1 MSKYIEVKGNCGRVW
16 HVPLEKVRL
25 DIAKFYKQD
34 DGITLP
40 EAKKRAAAL
49 DDEDLM
55 TWVSEQYIWRE
66 VVRDGVLRK
75 DLTDKQ
81 LIALGRKMANQIR
94 GADRTETW
102 GNAKSFALKGGAA

>member
-25 DIAKFYKQD
+25 DIAKFYRQAD
-34 DGITLP
+34 DIPLP
-40 EAKKRAAAL
+40 EAKLRAAKLA
-49 DDEDLM
+49 DSDLE
-55 TWVSEQYIWRE
+55 TWFAQQYIWSE

-94 GADRTETW
+94 GRSDDTAVFD
-102 GNAKSFALKGGAA
+102 AKSVALKGGAA